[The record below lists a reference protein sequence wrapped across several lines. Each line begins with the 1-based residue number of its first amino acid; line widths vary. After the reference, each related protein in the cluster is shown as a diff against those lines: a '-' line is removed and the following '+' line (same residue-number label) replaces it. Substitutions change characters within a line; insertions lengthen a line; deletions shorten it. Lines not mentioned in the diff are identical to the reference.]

1 MAKPLFK
8 NYSYQFTNNEKKIL
22 LQFCK
27 TLYKQM
33 SADER
38 FYTDLR
44 SFNSII
50 EKLNDPAA
58 DEIKL
63 TKDEKTKLVFR
74 LKENID
80 NMKKKV
86 NKGFIVKRWFF
97 KSIFNQYNSLF
108 ENHFKD

>member
-8 NYSYQFTNNEKKIL
+8 NYSFELDANDRKIL
-22 LQFCK
+22 TTFCK
-27 TLYKQM
+27 TMLKQM

-38 FYTDLR
+38 FAADMK

-50 EKLNDPAA
+50 DKINEGG

-74 LKENID
+74 LKENV
-80 NMKKKV
+80 NHMKKQAG
-86 NKGFIVKRWFF
+86 KGFFIRRWFY
-97 KSIFNQYNSLF
+97 KSAYSQYDKLLQ
-108 ENHFKD
+108 NHFTD

>member
-8 NYSYQFTNNEKKIL
+8 NYSFQLDKNEKKIL

-27 TLYKQM
+27 TIQKQM

-38 FYTDLR
+38 FYSDLR
-44 SFNSII
+44 TFNSII
-50 EKLNDPAA
+50 DKINDPV
-58 DEIKL
+58 DEMKL

-80 NMKKKV
+80 HMKKQV
-86 NKGFIVKRWFF
+86 NKGFFLKRWLY
-97 KSIFNQYNSLF
+97 KSAYNQYKNLL
-108 ENHFKD
+108 ETHFSN

>member
-8 NYSYQFTNNEKKIL
+8 NYSFQFTSNEKKIL

-27 TLYKQM
+27 TLQKQM

-50 EKLNDPAA
+50 EKLNDPS

-74 LKENID
+74 LKENI
-80 NMKKKV
+80 NHMKKKIS
-86 NKGFIVKRWFF
+86 KGFFLTRWFY
-97 KSIFNQYNSLF
+97 KSVYNQYNNLF
-108 ENHFKD
+108 ENHFTN